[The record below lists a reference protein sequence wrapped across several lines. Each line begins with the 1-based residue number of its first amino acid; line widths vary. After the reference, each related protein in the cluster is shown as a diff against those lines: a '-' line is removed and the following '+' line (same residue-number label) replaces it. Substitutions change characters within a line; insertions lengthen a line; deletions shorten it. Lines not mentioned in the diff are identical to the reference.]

1 MINVSQRLRDC
12 QKATCVLI
20 CLLLWEDLK
29 PVSTTVL
36 PTSFLCPKTVFQ
48 DNCSWFVFHNR
59 CTTVKRLLV
68 NLYACCC
75 ERNWNLFIR
84 SALVKLQ
91 KPRKP
96 TNRKLKEKT
105 TSLLI
110 RVLFG
115 PLHWYFYFDFE
126 FLPGWKGHQTK
137 TENLRTLIIR
147 RISACVPDPFTNLG
161 KTSPGFMM

>member
-1 MINVSQRLRDC
+1 MSTSVLTSPFIVLKTIFQDTCWNLFSTYISMINVSQRLRDC

-105 TSLLI
+105 TSLL
-110 RVLFG
+110 
-115 PLHWYFYFDFE
+115 
-126 FLPGWKGHQTK
+126 
-137 TENLRTLIIR
+137 
-147 RISACVPDPFTNLG
+147 DPFAGIFPLTLR
-161 KTSPGFMM
+161 F